1 MDETPQ
7 PAPAPAPSPAPQPEH
22 QTLVLTDPPPEKH
35 HTLLWSLCVM
45 AVALTTG
52 GIVYAYWQFATPI
65 GETPVV
71 VTQQEIDE
79 CDALRVTT
87 VASDH
92 ENALNG
98 SPPYMYYSET
108 GTSHYNFNLGSCFL
122 LLTSIGQPTP
132 LAERYTFI
140 RLFDALKPSSDT
152 GGSYAPIAACIDEA
166 GKSRCYVTDPVNG
179 RWITPGDGAA
189 GNRIRDISRQE
200 FDEIVRVHME
210 EGLATTSGQT
220 AEEYLQENWNV
231 YRTDVQDYEGTSLA
245 QIGVLSMCSTALHDF
260 QLKYGEYTELLS
272 GLAQLVPEEVYK
284 SFCSDP
290 YSSQLF
296 RYEIIDGGTDYKL
309 CAQTPIGYYCTNEA
323 WLLDSSARTL
333 E

>member
-108 GTSHYNFNLGSCFL
+108 GTSHYNFNLGSC
-122 LLTSIGQPTP
+122 S
-132 LAERYTFI
+132 
-140 RLFDALKPSSDT
+140 
-152 GGSYAPIAACIDEA
+152 PIAACIDEA
-166 GKSRCYVTDPVNG
+166 GRSRCYVTDPVNG

-260 QLKYGEYTELLS
+260 QLKYGEYPELLS